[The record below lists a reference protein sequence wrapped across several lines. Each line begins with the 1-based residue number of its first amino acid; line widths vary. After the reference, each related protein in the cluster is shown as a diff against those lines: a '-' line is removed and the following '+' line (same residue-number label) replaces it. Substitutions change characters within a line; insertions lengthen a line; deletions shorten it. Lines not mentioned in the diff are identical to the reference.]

1 MSGAPKDGRTAVAN
15 GGTMEF
21 GSLEFAMIIVAAIS
35 VLAVA
40 FSLAWMDATPRRSR
54 SSDTQD

>member
-1 MSGAPKDGRTAVAN
+1 MERQKTGGPRSLT

-21 GSLEFAMIIVAAIS
+21 GSLEFAMIIVAAVS

-54 SSDTQD
+54 SSETRD

>member
-1 MSGAPKDGRTAVAN
+1 
-15 GGTMEF
+15 MEF

-40 FSLAWMDATPRRSR
+40 FTLAWMDASPRRNRTSG
-54 SSDTQD
+54 TQD